1 MAYKFHDTDTTLAAT
16 LHHTAAGLTGET
28 ITLRQLMER
37 VGEQG
42 LLLFCGLLA
51 LPFLIPVS
59 IPGISTAFG
68 IVIILIG
75 VGVTLNRVP
84 WLPRRLM
91 ERPLTRERLLAAL
104 EKGASAFARMER
116 WIKPRLPALTESAAI
131 NRLNGLALIAS
142 GVLLLVPFG
151 FIPLSNTIPA
161 VAVLCLVLGMAQRD
175 GVFILAGY
183 AALILTVIYF
193 GALTWAVYAGG
204 MLLLT

>member
-1 MAYKFHDTDTTLAAT
+1 MALKFHDTDTTLAAA
-16 LHHTAAGLTGET
+16 LHRTATGLAGET

-68 IVIILIG
+68 VVIILIG

-104 EKGASAFARMER
+104 EKGAGAFARMER
-116 WIKPRLPALTESAAI
+116 WIKPRLPALTDSAAI

-193 GALTWAVYAGG
+193 GALTWAVYVGG

>member
-1 MAYKFHDTDTTLAAT
+1 MAFKFHDTDTTLAAA
-16 LHHTAAGLTGET
+16 LHRTAAGLTGET
-28 ITLRQLMER
+28 ITLRLLMER

-68 IVIILIG
+68 VVIILIG

-104 EKGASAFARMER
+104 EKGASAFARLER
-116 WIKPRLPALTESAAI
+116 WIKPRLPALTDSLVI
-131 NRLNGLALIAS
+131 NRLNGLALIAG

-151 FIPLSNTIPA
+151 FVPLSNTIPA

-183 AALILTVIYF
+183 AALILAVIYF

-204 MLLLT
+204 VLLLT